1 MVLNFD
7 GKRYNCEKS
16 SIYVFAQWF
25 STSSFV
31 KSIADDF
38 KKSQS
43 INVEDCLSS
52 VYVHQGE
59 MATIPLLATNVPTS
73 NIIPE
78 YTTSDDATSCY
89 IVVLRCSLGCSIGH
103 LDTPLR
109 VRSFFRNSERFFFS
123 KGSVNVTV
131 HIVGGFP
138 DPRNI
143 SHSILVEILS
153 SLTCNDHS
161 YELGVCCIGENNIL
175 SSSGEKSQPA
185 ILGVIFSIKTNQI
198 NPARISWKAR
208 GPVPV
213 LRLLRLECVD
223 SDEITNVFNPE
234 RGYLIIN
241 PFLYVRPAFVNAQ
254 ITSEEMRAKS
264 TTPEQEPATY
274 FEGQI
279 AVHRIRFHCSN
290 SLRWFERGPLMFR
303 CVLDSN
309 KPWVPL
315 NEASAVASEDP
326 LTNVKI

>member
-7 GKRYNCEKS
+7 GKRYDCEKS
-16 SIYVFAQWF
+16 SIYLFAQLF
-25 STSSFV
+25 STSSFI

-38 KKSQS
+38 KKRQL
-43 INVEDCLSS
+43 IDVKDCLSS

-59 MATIPLLATNVPTS
+59 MATIPLLVTNVHAN

-78 YTTSDDATSCY
+78 YTSSDDATSCY
-89 IVVLRCSLGCSIGH
+89 IVVLHCPVGCSIGH

-109 VRSFFRNSERFFFS
+109 ARSFFRNSERFFS
-123 KGSVNVTV
+123 KGSVNITV

-153 SLTCNDHS
+153 LLIGSGHN
-161 YELGVCCIGENNIL
+161 YELGVCCVGENNIL

-185 ILGVIFSIKTNQI
+185 ILGVIFNIKTNQI

-213 LRLLRLECVD
+213 LRLLRLNCVG
-223 SDEITNVFNPE
+223 SDEITNVFNSE
-234 RGYLIIN
+234 RGYLIID
-241 PFLYVRPAFVNAQ
+241 PFPYVRPAFVNTQ

-264 TTPEQEPATY
+264 TTPEQEPVTY

-279 AVHRIRFHCSN
+279 AVHRLRLHCPN
-290 SLRWFERGPLMFR
+290 SLSWFELGPLIFR

-315 NEASAVASEDP
+315 NGASAVASEDP
-326 LTNVKI
+326 LTNVEI